1 MRKKSL
7 AISNIVML
15 VAAVFCVAVFGAG
28 AVWAY
33 NANLAM
39 KLPAEFNF
47 SNLTL
52 YLNDDSENPIYSNG
66 NVSDTSKFTII
77 PVAANTLEISAQYQY
92 FGFTVNGQTQ
102 AKTVEVTAIKSQV
115 ENQTEYYS
123 ISFVK
128 AVAYDVD
135 LGVEDVTKTD
145 NNTFS
150 NDYISYTLGS
160 TLQIT
165 LTSAVVPNATDIITF
180 QILFVQAA
188 N

>member
-52 YLNDDSENPIYSNG
+52 QLGGNAIYANG
-66 NVSDTSKFTII
+66 TINNQNFTIT
-77 PVAANTLEISAQYQY
+77 PVDINTLEVSATYQN
-92 FGFTVNGQTQ
+92 FGN
-102 AKTVEVTAIKSQV
+102 AKTIAFSSAYTMSL
-115 ENQTEYYS
+115 
-123 ISFVK
+123 VK
-128 AVAYDVD
+128 AVAYGVD
-135 LGVEDVTKTD
+135 LGVNNVSSEG
-145 NNTFS
+145 NNTFG
-150 NDYISYTLGS
+150 NNFLSYTVGS
-160 TLQIT
+160 SLQIT
-165 LTSAVVPNATDIITF
+165 LTSAVVPSETDIMTF

>member
-135 LGVEDVTKTD
+135 LGVGGENAYASGVFENSILTV
-145 NNTFS
+145 
-150 NDYISYTLGS
+150 I
-160 TLQIT
+160 
-165 LTSAVVPNATDIITF
+165 LTSDVVLDDKNNELPEDDDILTF
-180 QILFVQAA
+180 QIKFSSQIT
-188 N
+188 

>member
-52 YLNDDSENPIYSNG
+52 QLGGNAIYANG
-66 NVSDTSKFTII
+66 TINNQNFTIT
-77 PVAANTLEISAQYQY
+77 PVAANTLEVSATYQN
-92 FGFTVNGQTQ
+92 FGN
-102 AKTVEVTAIKSQV
+102 AKTIAFSSGYTMSL
-115 ENQTEYYS
+115 
-123 ISFVK
+123 VK

-135 LGVEDVTKTD
+135 LGVSGGNAYASGAFANSTLT
-145 NNTFS
+145 
-150 NDYISYTLGS
+150 ITLGAEVMPVS
-160 TLQIT
+160 
-165 LTSAVVPNATDIITF
+165 TDIITF
-180 QILFVQAA
+180 QISFS
-188 N
+188 

>member
-52 YLNDDSENPIYSNG
+52 QLGGNAIYANG
-66 NVSDTSKFTII
+66 TINNQNFTIT
-77 PVAANTLEISAQYQY
+77 PVDINTLEISAQYQY

-128 AVAYDVD
+128 AVAYGVD
-135 LGVEDVTKTD
+135 LGVNNVSSEG
-145 NNTFS
+145 NNTFG
-150 NDYISYTLGS
+150 NNFLSYTLGS
-160 TLQIT
+160 SLQIT

-180 QILFVQAA
+180 QILFVQTAD
-188 N
+188 